1 MKAASPALI
10 AHLNSGTQFLM
21 ADLYTLTLN
30 GGFVV
35 RYTGADMSLTCGG
48 NLFSSFLI
56 ARSKTRSTVGLEVDT
71 LEVTVNP
78 GPGDT
83 LNGVPWLTAARNG
96 ALDGATLLLE
106 KLYMPSWG
114 DASLGSIVLFSGR
127 VSDLN
132 CGRTAATLTIKS
144 ELELLDTQLPRNFY
158 QSSCGHT
165 LFDGG
170 CGLAKSAYAANGVAT
185 NNSTTQVASALAA
198 AADYFSLGTVLFT
211 SGANAG
217 VTRSVR
223 TFAGGL
229 FTLALPLLAP
239 VKPGDTFTAY
249 PGCDKLKA
257 TCEGKFANVVH
268 FRGFPFVPDP
278 ETAT

>member
-10 AHLNSGTQFLM
+10 AYLNSGTQFLM

-30 GGFVV
+30 GGYTV
-35 RYTGADMSLTCGG
+35 RYTGADMDLTAAG
-48 NLFSSFLI
+48 NLFKSFLI

-83 LNGVPWLTAARNG
+83 LNGVPWIAAARNG
-96 ALDGATLLLE
+96 ALDGATLQLE
-106 KLYMPSWG
+106 KIFMPSWG
-114 DASLGSIVLFSGR
+114 DTSLGSIVLFSGR
-127 VSDLN
+127 VSDLD
-132 CGRTAATLTIKS
+132 CVRTAATLTIKS

-158 QSSCGHT
+158 QSGCGNT
-165 LFDGG
+165 LFDSA
-170 CGLAKSAYAANGVAT
+170 CGLNRGAFAVNGAAT
-185 NNSTTQVASALAA
+185 NNSVTQVASALASVN
-198 AADYFSLGTVLFT
+198 DYFTLGTIVFT

-223 TFAGGL
+223 QFANGV

-239 VKPGDTFTAY
+239 VQNGDTFTAY
-249 PGCDKLKA
+249 PGCDKVKA
-257 TCEGKFANVVH
+257 TCESKFANVVH

>member
-10 AHLNSGTQFLM
+10 AYLNSGTQFLM

-30 GGFVV
+30 GGYTL
-35 RYTGADMSLTCGG
+35 RYTGADMDLTAAG
-48 NLFSSFLI
+48 NLFKSFLI

-83 LNGVPWLTAARNG
+83 LNGVPWIAAARNG
-96 ALDGATLLLE
+96 ALDGATLQLE
-106 KLYMPSWG
+106 KIFMPSWG
-114 DASLGSIVLFSGR
+114 DTSLGSIVLFSGR
-127 VSDLN
+127 VSDLD

-158 QSSCGHT
+158 QSGCGNT
-165 LFDGG
+165 LFDSA
-170 CGLAKSAYAANGVAT
+170 CGLNRAAFAVNGAAT
-185 NNSTTQVASALAA
+185 NNSVTQVASALANPS
-198 AADYFSLGTVLFT
+198 DYFTLGTIVFT

-223 TFAGGL
+223 QFANGV

-239 VKPGDTFTAY
+239 VQNGDTFTAY
-249 PGCDKLKA
+249 PGCDKVKA
-257 TCEGKFANVVH
+257 TCESKFANVVH